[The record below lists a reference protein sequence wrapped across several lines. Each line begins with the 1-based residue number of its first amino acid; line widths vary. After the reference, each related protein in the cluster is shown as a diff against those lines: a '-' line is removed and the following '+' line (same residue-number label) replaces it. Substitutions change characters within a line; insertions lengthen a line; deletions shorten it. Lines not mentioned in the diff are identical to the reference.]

1 MAPRVASLVLVALL
15 IDCDR
20 NSPPPLPAHADAPA
34 VVSTTAGSAPAPVP
48 TEAASVDASAPCG
61 EKAPA
66 TALAVSGEEAFVGT
80 EGGAVVAIHRVT
92 GRRRRVACGYE
103 DGVGAIA
110 AVPGGLLVS
119 DARGGLWLQPPD
131 GSPRH
136 PLPGGDGSD
145 GFAVAGPDVVIAV
158 HDGDA
163 GRDHGSIRA
172 VPLAG
177 GAVRTL
183 ASVQPQGYQRVVVG
197 ADSAE
202 VFVAQRYRNDAAP
215 AGVEGVELLRVP
227 LGGGPPR
234 SLIATDSAVTRVVAE
249 AGWYV
254 WYDSGYRSS
263 EWGGGNAPCELLGRR
278 EPDRGA
284 RTLES
289 FGGQHGDE
297 CTSKVWFVLDG
308 AAVVWRSDQRAGVFR
323 RALPG
328 GRTQQLGNPSPE
340 AFGLVRDGDAV
351 LWVEGDGGLGRAGLR

>member
-1 MAPRVASLVLVALL
+1 MTSRVASLLLVAVLVH
-15 IDCDR
+15 CDR
-20 NSPPPLPAHADAPA
+20 KSPPQLPAHADVPVASPP
-34 VVSTTAGSAPAPVP
+34 SAPATAPAP
-48 TEAASVDASAPCG
+48 TPAGPVDASARCG
-61 EKAPA
+61 EASP
-66 TALAVSGEEAFVGT
+66 TALAMSGDEAFVGT

-92 GRRRRVACGYE
+92 GQRRRVACGYE
-103 DGVGAIA
+103 DGVRGIE

-119 DARGGLWLQPPD
+119 DARGSLWLQPPD

-263 EWGGGNAPCELLGRR
+263 EWGGGNGPCELLGRR
-278 EPDRGA
+278 EQDRVA
-284 RTLES
+284 RTVES
-289 FGGQHGDE
+289 FGGLAGDE
-297 CTSKVWFVLDG
+297 CQAKVWFVLDG

-323 RALPG
+323 RTLPG
-328 GRTQQLGNPSPE
+328 GRTEQLGSPPAE

-351 LWVEGDGGLGRAGLR
+351 VWVGADGALGRAALR